1 MGLFDYWHQLH
12 VRHERLKT
20 AIHEGWRYPL
30 PRWGRVV
37 MGCIYFSLPVIGGWY
52 VMQWAIGK
60 SHASIGID
68 GEYLPVKTVQ
78 GLGDKAVVRHRRRRA
93 AEEEPEEGPEVM
105 THVGAGGW
113 GGGVRLAVSDEE
125 TQKRNHKML
134 QRFLRQ
140 QKKRQQQQ
148 QQQQQ
153 QLDSD
158 DAQQERKEP

>member
-1 MGLFDYWHQLH
+1 MGLLDYLHQLH

-78 GLGDKAVVRHRRRRA
+78 GLGDKAVVHRRRA
-93 AEEEPEEGPEVM
+93 AKEEPEEGPEVM

-148 QQQQQ
+148 HQQQVER
-153 QLDSD
+153 D
-158 DAQQERKEP
+158 DAQQEP

>member
-1 MGLFDYWHQLH
+1 MGLFDFLNQLH

-20 AIHEGWRYPL
+20 TIHEGWRYPL

-37 MGCIYFSLPVIGGWY
+37 MGCIYFTLPVIGGWH

-68 GEYLPVKTVQ
+68 GEYLPVQTLQ
-78 GLGDKAVVRHRRRRA
+78 GLGDKAVVRR
-93 AEEEPEEGPEVM
+93 EPDGPPVL
-105 THVGAGGW
+105 TRVGAGGW

-125 TQKRNHKML
+125 TQQRNHKML

-140 QKKRQQQQ
+140 QKKRQLQQR
-148 QQQQQ
+148 
-153 QLDSD
+153 D
-158 DAQQERKEP
+158 DAQPEKEP